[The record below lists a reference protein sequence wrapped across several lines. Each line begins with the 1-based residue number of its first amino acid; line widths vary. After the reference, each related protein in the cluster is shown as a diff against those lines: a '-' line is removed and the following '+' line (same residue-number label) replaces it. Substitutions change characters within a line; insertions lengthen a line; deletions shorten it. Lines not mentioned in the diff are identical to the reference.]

1 MKTWLPHKPEE
12 SASDRNKPTFEGA
25 VSLHDPGL
33 DRAQLWPEIDQW
45 TDDDECQHQVG
56 RDGVEALV
64 IRAIWRWKWIDVPI
78 AFHLLVLAL
87 PFIAIPFAPLLD
99 LALQFLQ
106 TRKVL
111 LRWIGP
117 GGVGRPLGTVPNG
130 R

>member
-1 MKTWLPHKPEE
+1 
-12 SASDRNKPTFEGA
+12 
-25 VSLHDPGL
+25 
-33 DRAQLWPEIDQW
+33 
-45 TDDDECQHQVG
+45 
-56 RDGVEALV
+56 
-64 IRAIWRWKWIDVPI
+64 
-78 AFHLLVLAL
+78 LVLAL